1 MSEFPKNVSVTKF
14 TNQIMEKYPKTK
26 NIYVIFIL
34 EEVSTPDKF
43 DKIKIDPLGVV
54 LYSSDG
60 TSERRESE
68 IRTVTLTYKQL
79 FDIFSDRI
87 RITLGEEKK
96 GKMTKTKIQTMVINT
111 TPKTFKNNQYHPID
125 FSDASK
131 SSALGNEVPKNKS
144 LIEKLKPIKKEVVD
158 EVMSKYKHKSLDE
171 LDIDFSD

>member
-1 MSEFPKNVSVTKF
+1 
-14 TNQIMEKYPKTK
+14 MEKYPKIK

-34 EEVSTPDKF
+34 EEVTTPDKF
-43 DKIKIDPLGVV
+43 NKIKIDPLGVV
-54 LYSSDG
+54 LYSAEG
-60 TSERRESE
+60 T
-68 IRTVTLTYKQL
+68 TTLTYKQL

-96 GKMTKTKIQTMVINT
+96 GKMTKSKIQTMVIKT

-131 SSALGNEVPKNKS
+131 NKS
-144 LIEKLKPIKKEVVD
+144 LIEKLKPIKKKVVD

>member
-1 MSEFPKNVSVTKF
+1 M
-14 TNQIMEKYPKTK
+14 
-26 NIYVIFIL
+26 IFIL
-34 EEVSTPDKF
+34 QEVSTPDKF
-43 DKIKIDPLGVV
+43 SKIKLDPLGAV
-54 LYSSDG
+54 LYSADG
-60 TSERRESE
+60 T
-68 IRTVTLTYKQL
+68 TTLTYKQW

-131 SSALGNEVPKNKS
+131 NKS
-144 LIEKLKPIKKEVVD
+144 LIEKLKPIKKEGVD